1 MGLPG
6 EQGVISCPH
15 QIINSLWKHHNLTLL
30 KQTETWGRDS
40 VMCRTLSCA
49 AAAGGAK
56 MLVCIAETKGLKWSL
71 EKQGGRDYIRA
82 VENGF

>member
-6 EQGVISCPH
+6 ERGVISCPH
-15 QIINSLWKHHNLTLL
+15 QIFNSLCKHRNLALL
-30 KQTETWGRDS
+30 KQTETWGRGS
-40 VMCRTLSCA
+40 VMGRTLSCA

-56 MLVCIAETKGLKWSL
+56 MLVCTTDTKGLKWSFG
-71 EKQGGRDYIRA
+71 KQGGRDYIRT